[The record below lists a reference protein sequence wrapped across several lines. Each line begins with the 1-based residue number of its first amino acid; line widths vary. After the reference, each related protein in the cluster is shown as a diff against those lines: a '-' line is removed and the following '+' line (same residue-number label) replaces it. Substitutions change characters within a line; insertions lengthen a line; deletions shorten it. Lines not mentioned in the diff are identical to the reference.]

1 MKRFAARFWL
11 AGLILM
17 FASAALIVAPQALA
31 HHSYAMFDL
40 KQNVALVGTV
50 KEWQFT
56 NPHSYLQLVVLEN
69 GAPVEYTIESGSPNT
84 LVRMGWSRQSF
95 KPGDKITISINPLRD
110 GSKGGRMIQATLPD
124 GKILVLG
131 LPPNPAVAN

>member
-1 MKRFAARFWL
+1 MQRFSARCWP

-17 FASAALIVAPQALA
+17 FSSAALIVPVQALA

-40 KQNVALVGTV
+40 KQNVELVGTV

-56 NPHSYLQLVVLEN
+56 NPHSYLQLVVDEN

-110 GSKGGRMIQATLPD
+110 GSKGGRMVQATLPD

>member
-40 KQNVALVGTV
+40 RQNVALVGTV

-95 KPGDKITISINPLRD
+95 KAGDKITISINPLRD

>member
-1 MKRFAARFWL
+1 MKRFSARFWP

-17 FASAALIVAPQALA
+17 FSSAALIVPPQARA

-40 KQNVALVGTV
+40 KQNVELVGTV

-110 GSKGGRMIQATLPD
+110 GSKGGRMVQATLPD

>member
-1 MKRFAARFWL
+1 MKRFAARCWP

-17 FASAALIVAPQALA
+17 FASAALMVAPQALA

-40 KQNVALVGTV
+40 KQNVELVGTV

-56 NPHSYLQLVVLEN
+56 NPHSYLQLVVVEN

-110 GSKGGRMIQATLPD
+110 GSKGGRMVQATLPD